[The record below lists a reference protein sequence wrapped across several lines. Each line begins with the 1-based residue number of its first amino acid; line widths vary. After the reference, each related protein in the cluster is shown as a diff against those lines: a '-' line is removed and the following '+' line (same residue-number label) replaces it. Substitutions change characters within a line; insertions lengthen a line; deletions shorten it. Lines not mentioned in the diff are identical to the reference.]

1 MNVDGPANNGVV
13 SGGITVGGWA
23 VDLGHPSDVGID
35 AVHVWAFP
43 TSGAAPIFMGVAA
56 LGGGRPD
63 VGGAFAASRFSSSGF
78 SLTAAALPPGVH
90 DIGVY
95 ARSTITG
102 TFNNSQVRR
111 VTVTAPQ
118 SIPRMAI
125 DLPSPPQDVS
135 QRYLRVAGWALD
147 VGSSSGTGVDAI
159 HVWAYPIS
167 GDQPLFVGVASHGGE
182 RPDVATAFGAAR
194 YSSGGFNLEVN
205 DKLPRGEYNLVI
217 FAHSAVTGT
226 FNNAALVRIR
236 VL

>member
-1 MNVDGPANNGVV
+1 MTRA
-13 SGGITVGGWA
+13 
-23 VDLGHPSDVGID
+23 
-35 AVHVWAFP
+35 
-43 TSGAAPIFMGVAA
+43 VAA
-56 LGGGRPD
+56 KSLPARRTEFAAQSLEVLGLRTRYVDVRPD

-78 SLTAAALPPGVH
+78 SITAAALPPGVH

-125 DLPSPPQDVS
+125 DLPSPSQDVS
-135 QRYLRVAGWALD
+135 QSYLRVAGWALD

-167 GDQPLFVGVASHGGE
+167 GDTPLFVGVASLGGE

-194 YSSGGFNLEVN
+194 YISGGFNLEVK

-217 FAHSAVTGT
+217 FAHSTVTGT
-226 FNNAALVRIR
+226 FNNAALVRITVR
-236 VL
+236 